1 MTTAMERVL
10 ARAAAAQ
17 DSRRADWE
25 ALQREAPDVAAVLV
39 AIREAFGKPED
50 VRVTWRAH
58 GTPTR

>member
-25 ALQREAPDVAAVLV
+25 ALQREAPDVAALLLAV
-39 AIREAFGKPED
+39 REAFGKPEE
-50 VRVTWRAH
+50 VRAVWRAW
-58 GTPTR
+58 R